1 MAYLVVDTSALLAVL
16 LNEPARSALI
26 SSTRGYD
33 LVGAP
38 TLPWEVGNAL
48 VAGYRRGRLSVAQV
62 RQAWAGYEAVPVRL
76 AEIAPQRALEIAL
89 ETGLY
94 AYDAYVLETARAERL
109 PLLTLD
115 RALERAA
122 HRLGLRT
129 RKAEE

>member
-1 MAYLVVDTSALLAVL
+1 MDTSALLAVL
-16 LNEPARSALI
+16 LNEPARPTLI
-26 SSTRGYD
+26 SATEGYD

-48 VAGYRRGRLSVAQV
+48 VAGFRRGRLSVSQV
-62 RQAWAGYEAVPVRL
+62 RRAWASYEAVPVRL
-76 AEIAPQRALEIAL
+76 AEISAEQALEIAL

-115 RALERAA
+115 HALERAA
-122 HRLGLRT
+122 RRLGLRI
-129 RKAEE
+129 REVEE